1 MKPLSILSLCLAAG
15 LLAVSCIIIGNGAS
29 IVGHCTEDGIDY
41 TEVRDVKPF
50 RALVNS
56 LPCNVYY
63 ERADQQ
69 EVRVETTE
77 KFADKVLTEVEDGT
91 LSLKL
96 KEGTYPEL
104 ILRIVITSP
113 DIESIKVS
121 GSGNLINKGGLYS
134 GKDLD
139 LKISGSGDI
148 RTGNIDCKDFTA
160 HCSGSGNLN
169 FDKIACT
176 GFSGTVTGSGNISA
190 QLVLVDGDASVR
202 VSGSGRVR
210 LEEVDVDGDMDL
222 KTSGSGDIVV
232 NGSCHAVTAHSSGS
246 GDISGNLSNT
256 GVNART
262 TGSGR
267 VRL

>member
-1 MKPLSILSLCLAAG
+1 MKHLLFISLFLAAG
-15 LLAVSCIIIGNGAS
+15 LMAVSCIIHVGGAS

-50 RALVNS
+50 RGLVNS

-77 KFADKVLTEVEDGT
+77 KFVDKVLTEVEDGT
-91 LSLKL
+91 LFLKL
-96 KEGTYPEL
+96 KDGTYPEL

-134 GKDLD
+134 RKDLN

-148 RTGNIDCKDFTA
+148 RTGNIECEDFTA
-160 HCSGSGNLN
+160 HCSGSGNQHLE
-169 FDKIACT
+169 KIACS
-176 GFSGTVTGSGNISA
+176 GFSGTVSGSGDISA
-190 QLVLVDGDASVR
+190 QLVLVDGDASAR
-202 VSGSGRVR
+202 VSGSGRIR
-210 LEEVDVDGDMDL
+210 LEEVDVNGDMEL
-222 KTSGSGDIVV
+222 KTSGSGDIIV
-232 NGSCHAVTAHSSGS
+232 NGSCHHVTATSSGS
-246 GDISGNLSNT
+246 GDISGNLSHT